1 MRVTQGL
8 NNTIEQPIFNGNHRR
23 YGFLILA
30 RALLCYPQN
39 NKVAR
44 AFYLLSPPKLT
55 NKGEIG
61 NE

>member
-1 MRVTQGL
+1 MRVTQGQV
-8 NNTIEQPIFNGNHRR
+8 ISSKAIYDGIKRPC
-23 YGFLILA
+23 GFFILA
-30 RALLCYPQN
+30 CARLCYPQN

-55 NKGEIG
+55 NKGEIE